1 MSISQLTRASTC
13 ETSRKRTEESPLH
26 LDPDDQN
33 RGDTPKEVSLV
44 SNVRINPK
52 HRPIDFERLA
62 EAILDISITIDDDE
76 EARRLGREIRRQLEH
91 PKKGTV

>member
-1 MSISQLTRASTC
+1 M
-13 ETSRKRTEESPLH
+13 
-26 LDPDDQN
+26 
-33 RGDTPKEVSLV
+33 